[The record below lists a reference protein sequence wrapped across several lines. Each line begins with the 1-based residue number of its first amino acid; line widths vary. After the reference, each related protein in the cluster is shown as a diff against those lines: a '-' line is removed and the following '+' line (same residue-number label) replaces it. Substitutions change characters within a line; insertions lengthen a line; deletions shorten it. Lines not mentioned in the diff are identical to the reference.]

1 MKDFFENLNKN
12 LSEAFNCNVNFLDI
26 SNKKSLEELSILNEF
41 SLHNLDKYAL
51 KETIFTAQYNV
62 KYISC
67 FIHNKVY
74 FIKFI
79 GIQAN
84 DKTLYGKVKL
94 FIDLIEKNTA
104 LKDDYNIETAES
116 KAFFLDKILNYQNEE
131 ELNSIELWNIEFGYN
146 LKLPRITCIISFKNL
161 FVDKRKEYIEKLIFH
176 VLISH
181 KFISTE
187 DIISFINA
195 DQLVICKAIYTNGLE
210 NFRKDFADFFKYL
223 NTYSLQNWKEELNCG
238 IGLCH
243 PGFENIKNSFEEAA
257 FALEINKQP
266 GLAFLEDYLLEYIL
280 SKIPL
285 HISEHFFKDKY
296 TQIKDRAEL
305 IDSINALVNNN
316 MNVGQAASSIFVHKN
331 TLMLRMKNIKN
342 ILKLDPFHKE
352 NDRVTLLL
360 LQHYINMAKE

>member
-1 MKDFFENLNKN
+1 
-12 LSEAFNCNVNFLDI
+12 
-26 SNKKSLEELSILNEF
+26 
-41 SLHNLDKYAL
+41 
-51 KETIFTAQYNV
+51 
-62 KYISC
+62 
-67 FIHNKVY
+67 
-74 FIKFI
+74 
-79 GIQAN
+79 
-84 DKTLYGKVKL
+84 
-94 FIDLIEKNTA
+94 
-104 LKDDYNIETAES
+104 
-116 KAFFLDKILNYQNEE
+116 
-131 ELNSIELWNIEFGYN
+131 
-146 LKLPRITCIISFKNL
+146 
-161 FVDKRKEYIEKLIFH
+161 
-176 VLISH
+176 LISH